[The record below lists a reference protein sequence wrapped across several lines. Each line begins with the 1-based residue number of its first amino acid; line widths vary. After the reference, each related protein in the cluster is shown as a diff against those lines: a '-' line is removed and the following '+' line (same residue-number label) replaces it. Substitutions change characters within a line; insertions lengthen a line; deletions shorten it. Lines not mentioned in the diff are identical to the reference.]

1 MWNMDYGIWT
11 MEYGLRY
18 GERGMGNIEWG
29 TGIGNGEWERA
40 KKKIENGKWRVV
52 NKEKE

>member
-1 MWNMDYGIWT
+1 

-40 KKKIENGKWRVV
+40 NKK
-52 NKEKE
+52 